1 MSCLGIALIVDP
13 VPTQKTSVVAGS
25 LFQDA
30 KARGREHSSSFM
42 KRLSFFV
49 IKSEDINRMMKNIA
63 LQMRPCTYDASLCT
77 ATCSR
82 QFQFI
87 EVIHG
92 TFQAAGKVSPGVTL

>member
-1 MSCLGIALIVDP
+1 M
-13 VPTQKTSVVAGS
+13 Q
-25 LFQDA
+25 
-30 KARGREHSSSFM
+30 
-42 KRLSFFV
+42 RLSFFV
-49 IKSEDINRMMKNIA
+49 IKSEDINRMMKDIA

-77 ATCSR
+77 ATCNR